1 MIFKNKVIKAN
12 RTANEI
18 KGDAAESQMAFY
30 LKRYFGSSGDIHVI
44 NDVCISKD
52 KEYAQI
58 DHLVVTPFRTWIIES
73 KSTSGRFVI
82 DGGGQWVKKI
92 NGREFGMAS
101 PIQQAKLQSRIL
113 IEHLQKYDCRLLDY
127 IPHLMIRI
135 AVSADGII
143 EDYRDSRGDVIKA
156 DLLCDQIIL
165 QHESDARDEQ
175 YNITGENKGSSSEL
189 AKYILNADKICRNA
203 RDGVVV
209 TKNVASTYFWLS
221 VLYGISNLIEAKTN
235 DWPEAYI
242 RKNNPH
248 LWIHDPVFK
257 DEIERDMSETFGP
270 RGLIRFYESMCV
282 IDPDGNE
289 KDYNC
294 TTNLNKPLTEREKE
308 IAEARA
314 KVVLPKPTR
323 PRYKKP

>member
-82 DGGGQWVKKI
+82 DEGGQWVKKI

-165 QHESDARDEQ
+165 QHESDARD
-175 YNITGENKGSSSEL
+175 
-189 AKYILNADKICRNA
+189 
-203 RDGVVV
+203 GVVV

-221 VLYGISNLIEAKTN
+221 VLYGISNLIEAETN

-289 KDYNC
+289 EDYYSTN
-294 TTNLNKPLTEREKE
+294 NLNKPLTEREKE